1 MILDEVTFSYR
12 RRQPVLTGVS
22 LEFTPGRT
30 VLLGPNGAGKSTLFS
45 LCCGSQVPSS
55 GWIGLDA
62 RHPSSP
68 RELRRRVGLMRQ
80 NIRPIAGLSVREQVT
95 YCGWLMG
102 LPLRE
107 ASSRTDEI
115 LAAVDLM
122 PKAQT
127 RCGQLSGGQLRRVG
141 LAQVLIGRPQVLL
154 LDESTAGLDPAQ
166 RIRLRTVLH
175 RVPDDNVVVV
185 STHQVEDLTE
195 DYDRVVVLDA
205 GGVVFDGTPRAFLD
219 LAPEGTPRR
228 ADMAYLSLVTDE

>member
-62 RHPSSP
+62 GRPSSP
-68 RELRRRVGLMRQ
+68 RELRHRVGLMRQ
-80 NIRPIAGLSVREQVT
+80 NIRPIAGLSVHEQVT

-102 LPLRE
+102 LTLRE

-154 LDESTAGLDPAQ
+154 LDEPTAGLDPAQ
-166 RIRLRTVLH
+166 RIRLRTVFPTTTSWSSPPIRSKTSPRTTTGSWSLTLEGWF
-175 RVPDDNVVVV
+175 
-185 STHQVEDLTE
+185 STAPREPSSTSPP
-195 DYDRVVVLDA
+195 RGRR
-205 GGVVFDGTPRAFLD
+205 GGPTWP
-219 LAPEGTPRR
+219 T
-228 ADMAYLSLVTDE
+228 